1 MALTGLRGAPSGG
14 LRVLPNKPLLQILVA
29 GAAVPETHEGTEA
42 AACLSRYR
50 LPRHP
55 PAPAT
60 PRRISSGLRN
70 PAPRVRRPVPPLSW
84 TRLIPGLAPGES
96 PAQNV
101 AVGTRPGAF
110 PTFTARQD
118 PFHLRAFALTALLEH
133 SPTHYP
139 RTTRRNTRM
148 LSTAYTHAGEDVPT
162 RSRFTKTC
170 PRVSCKCQRPEHGL
184 KRYQNS
190 AT

>member
-1 MALTGLRGAPSGG
+1 MMALTGLRGAPSGG

-50 LPRHP
+50 LPRPASP
-55 PAPAT
+55 PHFLGAEKSLPTCAASCSATQLDPAHSGS
-60 PRRISSGLRN
+60 SSGREPCAECRGRN
-70 PAPRVRRPVPPLSW
+70 TTRRLPDVYCAPRSLPPQ
-84 TRLIPGLAPGES
+84 GLCSYCPS
-96 PAQNV
+96 
-101 AVGTRPGAF
+101 GTF
-110 PTFTARQD
+110 SYT
-118 PFHLRAFALTALLEH
+118 L
-133 SPTHYP
+133 P